1 MGKGYN
7 KIRVCYGRSADIENG
22 GFKMLPD
29 TLEELLDM
37 ELKNGLFDGNEHDD
51 PFKTY
56 TLDEFKKL
64 IEDKFDRYIN
74 ELKEKNR
81 LKQHKKDQKSGTRK

>member
-1 MGKGYN
+1 
-7 KIRVCYGRSADIENG
+7 
-22 GFKMLPD
+22 MLPD
-29 TLEELLDM
+29 TLEEFLDM

-64 IEDKFDRYIN
+64 IDDKFDRYIN

-81 LKQHKKDQKSGTRK
+81 LKQLEKGSKSGARK